1 MLPFST
7 TIVLSLIEYFCV
19 IVLHVIYAFGHF
31 GVEEALWSALGF
43 IPILLTIL
51 LFRLVKKESVIVS
64 AFYICMLVASYL
76 ISYKLQTLGML
87 IMVYFAGALMIALH
101 SDRKMMLEY

>member
-51 LFRLVKKESVIVS
+51 LFRLVKKESVIDDNPNLTYADLS
-64 AFYICMLVASYL
+64 LKKWQWKFPSQLNLIITICRVIYHFCG
-76 ISYKLQTLGML
+76 KGLQWEA
-87 IMVYFAGALMIALH
+87 IQ
-101 SDRKMMLEY
+101 